1 MILRTIFI
9 TAGTL
14 CLFIGVVGI
23 FLPGLPTTPF
33 LLLTAGFYVR
43 GSKQLYDRLLLNPY
57 LGKYIIQWQTTRKL
71 PLRTK
76 ITAIVLMWIMI
87 SLSVLF
93 LLDSPFVRWTI
104 ILTGLAGTV
113 VMGFL
118 IPTDKK

>member
-1 MILRTIFI
+1 
-9 TAGTL
+9 
-14 CLFIGVVGI
+14 
-23 FLPGLPTTPF
+23 
-33 LLLTAGFYVR
+33 
-43 GSKQLYDRLLLNPY
+43 
-57 LGKYIIQWQTTRKL
+57 
-71 PLRTK
+71 
-76 ITAIVLMWIMI
+76 MWIMI